1 MRIIA
6 SLPLFCLLA
15 FSTAFSQQ
23 TQKPPLH
30 GKHWMAVTG
39 KPLAATAG
47 SMIFQQ
53 GGNAVDAA
61 CAMLAATCTMWD
73 VLSWGGETQA
83 LIFNPKTKK
92 VIAIN
97 AMGVAPTGATVDFFK
112 SKGYHF
118 PPEYGPLA
126 ATTPGTVGGLCYM
139 LSEFGTMS
147 LKEVL
152 APSMQL
158 AAGYPIDA
166 QTANSM
172 EKGKDMIKEWPYSK
186 AIFLTHAGEK
196 REAPEAGEIFVQKDL
211 LATLT
216 KLVEAEQQALKN
228 KKDRKAAIMAA
239 YDRFYKGDIAK
250 EFVRGVQEQG
260 GLITLADLA
269 NWKPRIEEPLHVN
282 YKGIEVYK
290 LAQWT
295 QGPMLLQSLNMLEN
309 IDLKSMGYNSTRY
322 IHTLYQ
328 AMNLAYADRDFYYG
342 DPYFPPTEPMQGL
355 LSKAY
360 AKQRVRQ
367 IILEKNDAN
376 AAPGDPYPFEGKTNP
391 YLSLLQ
397 KRKALTDTSLQ
408 QGTAVPKHDQ
418 TSLLNGSEFNSD
430 INFKLSNTTDLKN
443 EWAKNEADYQD
454 RLWRGTTSVEAAD
467 TSGWVVSITPSG
479 GWLPAVVAGKTGV
492 GMSQR
497 MQSFVLDSTID
508 PFNVVEPGKHP
519 RVTLTPSLAM
529 KDGKPFLCFGVQGGD
544 TQDQNLLQFFLNMVE
559 FNMTVQQAT
568 EAANFNTNQLWLSLG
583 GSKMSDRVPRAG
595 NILLPRNA
603 APELI
608 SDLKKMGYHITY
620 GDRTSGPINA
630 IYFDWKHGSL
640 WGGSSNNG
648 EDYGIGW

>member
-1 MRIIA
+1 MKSIFPA
-6 SLPLFCLLA
+6 CLLLMVMVTGVFA
-15 FSTAFSQQ
+15 QQ

-30 GKHWMAVTG
+30 GKNWMAVTG

-47 SMIFQQ
+47 SMIFQR

-83 LIFNPKTKK
+83 LIYNPKTKK
-92 VIAIN
+92 VIAID
-97 AMGVAPTGATVDFFK
+97 AMGVAPTGATAAFFK
-112 SKGYHF
+112 SKGYNF

-152 APSMQL
+152 TPAMQL
-158 AAGYPIDA
+158 AAGYPIEA

-172 EKGKDMIKEWPYSK
+172 EKGKDMIKGWPYS
-186 AIFLTHAGEK
+186 AAVFLTHPGEK

-216 KLVEAEQQALKN
+216 KLVETEQAALKS
-228 KKDRKAAIMAA
+228 KKSRKDAIMAA
-239 YDRFYKGDIAK
+239 FDRFYKGDIAA
-250 EFVRGVQEQG
+250 EFVRGSKEQG
-260 GLITLADLA
+260 GLITLEDLA
-269 NWKPRIEEPLHVN
+269 NWKPKIEEPLHTT

-290 LAQWT
+290 LQQWT
-295 QGPMLLQSLNMLEN
+295 QGPMLLQALNILEN
-309 IDLKSMGYNSTRY
+309 FDLKAMGYNSTKY

-328 AMNLAYADRDFYYG
+328 AMNLSFADRDFYYG
-342 DPYFPPTEPMQGL
+342 DPYFPPEEPMKGL

-360 AKQRVRQ
+360 AKDRSVQ
-367 IILEKNDAN
+367 IKFDKNNAL
-376 AAPGDPYPFEGKTNP
+376 AAPGDPYPYEGKINP
-391 YLSLLQ
+391 YLDLLK
-397 KRKALTDTSLQ
+397 KRAMMFDTSS
-408 QGTAVPKHDQ
+408 GSGNMIPKHDQ
-418 TSLLNGSEFNSD
+418 TEIQANKPASD
-430 INFKLSNTTDLKN
+430 LAYVD
-443 EWAKNEADYQD
+443 EVYMD

-479 GWLPAVVAGKTGV
+479 GWLPACIAGHTGV

-497 MQSFVLDSTID
+497 MQSFVLDPTID
-508 PFNVVEPGKHP
+508 PFNVVEPGKKP
-519 RVTLTPSLAM
+519 RVTLTPTLAL
-529 KDGKPFLCFGVQGGD
+529 KEGKPYLCFGVQGGD
-544 TQDQNLLQFFLNMVE
+544 TQDQNLLQFFLNMAE
-559 FNMTVQQAT
+559 FNMTIQQAT

-583 GSKMSDRVPRAG
+583 GTKLEDRKPRPG
-595 NILLPRNA
+595 NILLSNFT
-603 APELI
+603 PEAVR
-608 SDLKKMGYHITY
+608 SELKKMGYNITI
-620 GDRTSGPINA
+620 GERTSGPINA
-630 IYFDWKHGSL
+630 IYLDWKHGSI